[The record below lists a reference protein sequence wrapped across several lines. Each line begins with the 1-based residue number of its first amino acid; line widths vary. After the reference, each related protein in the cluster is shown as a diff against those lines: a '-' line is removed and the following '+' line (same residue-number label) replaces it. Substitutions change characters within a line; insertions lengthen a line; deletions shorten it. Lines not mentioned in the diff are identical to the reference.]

1 MVASREG
8 FLVVDDDPLVAR
20 TTATLVRKFGP
31 AHVVH
36 SAAKAREAIAR
47 WSWNG
52 LVVDEQLGDQSGM
65 DVAQLARERDPAIP
79 VAVLTALLDS
89 ETVNRAARLGAIF
102 ICKPCG
108 PEELSPFLRQS
119 LIREVGSTQVGVILM
134 RIAERF
140 SLSPRE
146 SQILASV
153 LGGLSR
159 EQFLS
164 DQDMSPNTYKTH
176 VKSLLRK
183 TDFLNLSALTAF
195 ILRQAASER

>member
-1 MVASREG
+1 MMTSREG
-8 FLVVDDDPLVAR
+8 FLIVADDPVVAR
-20 TTATLVRKFGP
+20 EVASLIKRFGP

-36 SAAKAREAIAR
+36 SAPAAKEAIYR
-47 WSWNG
+47 WMWNG
-52 LVVDEQLGDQSGM
+52 MVVDEQLGIDSGM
-65 DVAQLARERDPAIP
+65 DLADLARVRDASIP
-79 VAVLTALLDS
+79 IAVLTSVL
-89 ETVNRAARLGAIF
+89 ETAMVNRAARLGALF

-108 PEELSPFLRQS
+108 AEELAPFVRQS
-119 LIREVGSTQVGVILM
+119 LIREIGSPQVGPILM
-134 RIAERF
+134 RISETY

-153 LGGLSR
+153 LAGVAR
-159 EQFLS
+159 DRFLV

-183 TDFLNLSALTAF
+183 TNFLNLSALTAF

>member
-1 MVASREG
+1 M
-8 FLVVDDDPLVAR
+8 VDDDPLAAR
-20 TTATLVRKFGP
+20 ATAALVRRFGP
-31 AHVVH
+31 AHVVFD
-36 SAAKAREAIAR
+36 ATKAREAIAR

-65 DVAQLARERDPAIP
+65 DLAQIARERDPALP
-79 VAVLTALLDS
+79 VAVVTGVLESTM
-89 ETVNRAARLGAIF
+89 VNRAARLGALF

-108 PEELSPFLRQS
+108 AEELEPFVKQS
-119 LIREVGSTQVGVILM
+119 LIREVRSTQVGAILM
-134 RIAERF
+134 RLTAKF
-140 SLSPRE
+140 ALSPRE

-153 LGGLSR
+153 LGGVAR
-159 EQFLS
+159 ERFLAE
-164 DQDMSPNTYKTH
+164 QDMSPNTYKTH